1 MAVSDISVGQTLLA
15 SHLWQS
21 LALAAC
27 LGLALI
33 LGRRL
38 SGRIRY
44 GLASGAFLA
53 SLILPLAAILPAP
66 GVISF
71 LLAQTSAP
79 VILTPDEPL
88 AAPPGPAAAPALA
101 QAPDLL
107 RVPDAP
113 RPAGS
118 ASTSATASLNAAA
131 SAPGLVLP
139 EIALPAPGGLI
150 LALWA
155 GVALVLILRT
165 LRDLVAVE
173 RLVARARPAVLPP
186 ALGARMNGV
195 RVAVSPEA
203 PGPMAAGLFRPAI
216 ILPAS
221 LALQSPG
228 MLGLLEHEHAH
239 IRRHDML
246 AALIQRLVL
255 ALLWWSPALYWISR
269 RMDEER
275 EIACDEAAV
284 GRTGD
289 ACSLAR
295 SLTGEA
301 ERQSWARAPR
311 LAVGA
316 IGPRSLFGRRV
327 RRLIDM
333 GRAGAPSTSHAGRF
347 ALAGLVIAGVL
358 AALASPRVLAQSQ
371 TQSQTLA
378 QTRAQTQASGPAD
391 AAPPALATP
400 VSPARPAEGAS
411 SSSASA
417 TDEPTRPSGLRP
429 DLTGL
434 MDDLAGLGDDLAAMT
449 REETLRGLPDI
460 GAIISLALAEAER
473 EMQSAS
479 NWQALGEADIAAAR
493 AAIEEARAEI
503 RNVLGPEIRAEIKA
517 ALATAREEIAAARA
531 DIAAAMP
538 GFGAD
543 AMADIIL
550 LSVCEGLAASGL
562 EPDGPSEG
570 EHGSCTP

>member
-1 MAVSDISVGQTLLA
+1 MSDISVGQTLLA

-53 SLILPLAAILPAP
+53 SLILPLAAILPGP

-71 LLAQTSAP
+71 LIAQSSAP
-79 VILTPDEPL
+79 VILTPDDPL
-88 AAPPGPAAAPALA
+88 AAPPALAAAPALA
-101 QAPDLL
+101 QAPDLS
-107 RVPDAP
+107 RAP

-118 ASTSATASLNAAA
+118 AYTSGTASLNAGA
-131 SAPGLVLP
+131 STPGLVLP
-139 EIALPAPGGLI
+139 EVALPAPVGLI

-155 GVALVLILRT
+155 AVALVLILRT

-316 IGPRSLFGRRV
+316 IGPRSLLGRRV
-327 RRLIDM
+327 RRLIDI
-333 GRAGAPSTSHAGRF
+333 GRSGAPSTSHAGRF

-371 TQSQTLA
+371 TQ
-378 QTRAQTQASGPAD
+378 AQTQTSGPAD
-391 AAPPALATP
+391 AASPALATP
-400 VSPARPAEGAS
+400 VSPARPAQGE
-411 SSSASA
+411 SSASAPVSA
-417 TDEPTRPSGLRP
+417 TDEPTRLSGLRP

-434 MDDLAGLGDDLAAMT
+434 MDDLAGLGDDFADMT

-479 NWQALGEADIAAAR
+479 NWQALGEADIAADR

-503 RNVLGPEIRAEIKA
+503 RNALGPEIQAEIA
-517 ALATAREEIAAARA
+517 EALATARGEIAASRA

-550 LSVCEGLAASGL
+550 LSVCEGLAAAGL
-562 EPDGPSEG
+562 EPEGPSEG
-570 EHGSCTP
+570 DHGSCTL

>member
-1 MAVSDISVGQTLLA
+1 
-15 SHLWQS
+15 
-21 LALAAC
+21 
-27 LGLALI
+27 
-33 LGRRL
+33 
-38 SGRIRY
+38 
-44 GLASGAFLA
+44 
-53 SLILPLAAILPAP
+53 
-66 GVISF
+66 
-71 LLAQTSAP
+71 
-79 VILTPDEPL
+79 
-88 AAPPGPAAAPALA
+88 
-101 QAPDLL
+101 
-107 RVPDAP
+107 
-113 RPAGS
+113 
-118 ASTSATASLNAAA
+118 
-131 SAPGLVLP
+131 
-139 EIALPAPGGLI
+139 
-150 LALWA
+150 
-155 GVALVLILRT
+155 
-165 LRDLVAVE
+165 
-173 RLVARARPAVLPP
+173 
-186 ALGARMNGV
+186 
-195 RVAVSPEA
+195 
-203 PGPMAAGLFRPAI
+203 MAAGLFRPAI

-562 EPDGPSEG
+562 EPEGLSEG

>member
-1 MAVSDISVGQTLLA
+1 MSDISVGQTLLA

-21 LALAAC
+21 LALSAC

-53 SLILPLAAILPAP
+53 SLLLPLAAILPAP

-101 QAPDLL
+101 QAPGLL
-107 RVPDAP
+107 RLPDAP

-221 LALQSPG
+221 LTLQSPG

-333 GRAGAPSTSHAGRF
+333 GRGGAPSTSHAGRF

-358 AALASPRVLAQSQ
+358 AALVSPRVLAQSQ
-371 TQSQTLA
+371 AQSQTQA
-378 QTRAQTQASGPAD
+378 QTEASDPAD

-411 SSSASA
+411 SSSVSASM

-434 MDDLAGLGDDLAAMT
+434 MDDLAGLGDDLADMT

-473 EMQSAS
+473 EMQSAG

-503 RNVLGPEIRAEIKA
+503 RHALGPEIQAEIKA

-550 LSVCEGLAASGL
+550 LSVCEGLAAAGL
-562 EPDGPSEG
+562 EPEGPSEG

>member
-1 MAVSDISVGQTLLA
+1 MSDISVGQTLLA

-88 AAPPGPAAAPALA
+88 APPPGPAAAPALA

-203 PGPMAAGLFRPAI
+203 TGPMAAGLFRPAI

-371 TQSQTLA
+371 TQ
-378 QTRAQTQASGPAD
+378 AQTQASDPAD
-391 AAPPALATP
+391 AAPPALTTP

-411 SSSASA
+411 SSSASASA